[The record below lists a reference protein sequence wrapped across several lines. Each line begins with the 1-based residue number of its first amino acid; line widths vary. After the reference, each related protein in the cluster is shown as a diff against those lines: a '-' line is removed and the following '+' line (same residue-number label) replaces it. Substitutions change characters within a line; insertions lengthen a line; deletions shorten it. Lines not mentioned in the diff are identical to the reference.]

1 MNDKQQNTSAY
12 VKPALVELGR
22 MGKFVNDNTTSYV
35 ADGGQTNIGGKKVLL
50 TKPS

>member
-1 MNDKQQNTSAY
+1 MNEKRLNTPAY

-22 MGKFVNDNTTSYV
+22 MGKFVNDNTVSYI
-35 ADGGQTNIGGKKVLL
+35 ADGGKANIGGKKVLL